1 MNQDIFQEGIEYLLS
16 VETKFKKLV
25 PKEEIKFFLR
35 PPGFEGI
42 CSLVI
47 EQQISVAAAESIKNK
62 VFHLM
67 DSVCSSKFIVLG
79 ESLLRN
85 AGLSRPK
92 INYLKGIAEYEIS
105 GKLEF
110 NKINAM
116 NDDEAREYLC
126 RLKGIGNWTA
136 DCYLMACLGRQDIWP
151 IGDIGLQEGVRKLKN
166 LTVRPD
172 INEMIAIADDWRPY
186 RSVAANLLWRDYDE

>member
-1 MNQDIFQEGIEYLLS
+1 MNQDIFQEGIKYLLS

-35 PPGFEGI
+35 PSGFEGI

-67 DSVCSSKFIVLG
+67 DNVCSSKFIDLE
-79 ESLLRN
+79 ESLLRS

-110 NKINAM
+110 NKINVM
-116 NDDEAREYLC
+116 DDDEAREYLC

-136 DCYLMACLGRQDIWP
+136 DCYLMACHGRQDIWP

-166 LTVRPD
+166 LTERPD
-172 INEMIAIADDWRPY
+172 INEMIAIANDWRPY
-186 RSVAANLLWRDYDE
+186 RSVAANLLW

>member
-1 MNQDIFQEGIEYLLS
+1 MNQDIFQEGIKYLLS

-35 PPGFEGI
+35 PSGFEGI

-62 VFHLM
+62 VFHHM
-67 DSVCSSKFIVLG
+67 DNVCSSKFIGLE
-79 ESLLRN
+79 ESLLRS
-85 AGLSRPK
+85 AGLSGPK
-92 INYLKGIAEYEIS
+92 INYLKGIAEHEIS

-110 NKINAM
+110 NKINVM
-116 NDDEAREYLC
+116 DDDEAREYLC

-172 INEMIAIADDWRPY
+172 INEMIAIANDWRPY
-186 RSVAANLLWRDYDE
+186 RSVAANLLWKDYDE

>member
-1 MNQDIFQEGIEYLLS
+1 
-16 VETKFKKLV
+16 
-25 PKEEIKFFLR
+25 
-35 PPGFEGI
+35 
-42 CSLVI
+42 
-47 EQQISVAAAESIKNK
+47 
-62 VFHLM
+62 M
-67 DSVCSSKFIVLG
+67 DNVCSSKFIDLE
-79 ESLLRN
+79 ESLLRS

-92 INYLKGIAEYEIS
+92 INYLKGIAEHEIS

-110 NKINAM
+110 NKINVM
-116 NDDEAREYLC
+116 DDDEAREYLC

-166 LTVRPD
+166 LTERPD
-172 INEMIAIADDWRPY
+172 INEMIAIANDWRPY

>member
-16 VETKFKKLV
+16 VERKFKKLV
-25 PKEEIKFFLR
+25 PKEKIKFFLR
-35 PPGFEGI
+35 PSGFEGI

-47 EQQISVAAAESIKNK
+47 EQQISVVAAESIKNK
-62 VFHLM
+62 VFHLLEN
-67 DSVCSSKFIVLG
+67 VCSSKFIDLE
-79 ESLLRN
+79 ESLLRS

-92 INYLKGIAEYEIS
+92 INYLKGIAKHEIS

-116 NDDEAREYLC
+116 DDDEAREYLC

-136 DCYLMACLGRQDIWP
+136 DCYLMACLGRRDIWP

-166 LTVRPD
+166 LTVRPN
-172 INEMIAIADDWRPY
+172 INEMITIADDWRPY

>member
-25 PKEEIKFFLR
+25 PKEKIKFFLR
-35 PPGFEGI
+35 PSGFEGI

-67 DSVCSSKFIVLG
+67 GSVCSSEFIDLE
-79 ESLLRN
+79 ESLLRS

-92 INYLKGIAEYEIS
+92 INYLKGIAEHEIS

-116 NDDEAREYLC
+116 DDGEACEYLC

-166 LTVRPD
+166 LRERPD
-172 INEMIAIADDWRPY
+172 INEMVAMADDWRPY
-186 RSVAANLLWRDYDE
+186 SSVAANLLLRDYDE

>member
-25 PKEEIKFFLR
+25 PKEKIKFFLR
-35 PPGFEGI
+35 PSGFEGI

-166 LTVRPD
+166 LRERPD
-172 INEMIAIADDWRPY
+172 INEMVAMADDWRPY

>member
-35 PPGFEGI
+35 PSGFEGI

-92 INYLKGIAEYEIS
+92 INYLKGIAEHEIS

-116 NDDEAREYLC
+116 DDGKAREYLC

-166 LTVRPD
+166 LKQRPD
-172 INEMIAIADDWRPY
+172 LNEMIAIANDWKPY

>member
-1 MNQDIFQEGIEYLLS
+1 MNHDISQEGIKYLLS

-67 DSVCSSKFIVLG
+67 DNVCSSKFIDLE
-79 ESLLRN
+79 ESLLRS

-92 INYLKGIAEYEIS
+92 INYLKGIAEHEIS

-110 NKINAM
+110 NKINVM
-116 NDDEAREYLC
+116 DDDEAREYLC

-166 LTVRPD
+166 LTARPD

>member
-16 VETKFKKLV
+16 VETKFKKLI

-67 DSVCSSKFIVLG
+67 DNVCSSKFIDLE
-79 ESLLRN
+79 ESLLRS

-92 INYLKGIAEYEIS
+92 INYLKGIAEHEIS
-105 GKLEF
+105 EKLEF

-116 NDDEAREYLC
+116 DDDEAREYLC

>member
-16 VETKFKKLV
+16 VERKFKKLV
-25 PKEEIKFFLR
+25 PKEKIKFFLR
-35 PPGFEGI
+35 PSGFEGI

-47 EQQISVAAAESIKNK
+47 EQQISVVAAESIKNK
-62 VFHLM
+62 VFHLLEN
-67 DSVCSSKFIVLG
+67 VCSSKFIDLE
-79 ESLLRN
+79 ESLLRS

-92 INYLKGIAEYEIS
+92 INYLKGIAKHEIS

-116 NDDEAREYLC
+116 DDDEAREYLC

>member
-1 MNQDIFQEGIEYLLS
+1 MNQDIFQEGIEHLLS

-25 PKEEIKFFLR
+25 PKEKIKFFLR
-35 PPGFEGI
+35 PSGFEGI

-92 INYLKGIAEYEIS
+92 INYLKGIAEHEIS

-166 LTVRPD
+166 LKQRPD
-172 INEMIAIADDWRPY
+172 LNEMIAIANDWKPY

>member
-1 MNQDIFQEGIEYLLS
+1 MNQDIFQEGIKYLLS

-25 PKEEIKFFLR
+25 PKGEINFFLR

-67 DSVCSSKFIVLG
+67 DNVCSSKFIDLE
-79 ESLLRN
+79 ESLLRS

-92 INYLKGIAEYEIS
+92 INYLKGIAEHEIS

-116 NDDEAREYLC
+116 DDDEAREYLC

-166 LTVRPD
+166 LTERPD

>member
-16 VETKFKKLV
+16 VERKFKKLV
-25 PKEEIKFFLR
+25 PKEKIKFFLR
-35 PPGFEGI
+35 PSGFEGI

-47 EQQISVAAAESIKNK
+47 EQQISVVAAESIKNK
-62 VFHLM
+62 VFHLL
-67 DSVCSSKFIVLG
+67 DNVCSSKFIDLE
-79 ESLLRN
+79 ESLLRS

-92 INYLKGIAEYEIS
+92 INYLKGIAKHEIS

-116 NDDEAREYLC
+116 DDDEAREYLC

-166 LTVRPD
+166 LTVRPN
-172 INEMIAIADDWRPY
+172 INEMIT
-186 RSVAANLLWRDYDE
+186 

>member
-16 VETKFKKLV
+16 VERKFKKLV
-25 PKEEIKFFLR
+25 PKEKIKFFLR
-35 PPGFEGI
+35 PSGFEGI

-47 EQQISVAAAESIKNK
+47 EQQISVVAAESIKNK
-62 VFHLM
+62 VFHLLEN
-67 DSVCSSKFIVLG
+67 VCSSKFIDLE
-79 ESLLRN
+79 ESLLRS

-92 INYLKGIAEYEIS
+92 INYLKGIAKHEIS

-116 NDDEAREYLC
+116 DDDEAREYLC

-166 LTVRPD
+166 LTVRPN
-172 INEMIAIADDWRPY
+172 INEMITIADDWRPY

>member
-16 VETKFKKLV
+16 VERKFKKLV
-25 PKEEIKFFLR
+25 PKEKIKFFLR
-35 PPGFEGI
+35 PSGFEGI

-47 EQQISVAAAESIKNK
+47 EQQISVVAAESIKNK
-62 VFHLM
+62 VFHLLEN
-67 DSVCSSKFIVLG
+67 VCSSKFIDLE
-79 ESLLRN
+79 ESLLRS

-92 INYLKGIAEYEIS
+92 INYLKGIAEHEIS

-116 NDDEAREYLC
+116 DDDEAREYLC

-166 LTVRPD
+166 LTVRPN
-172 INEMIAIADDWRPY
+172 INEMITIADDWRPY

>member
-16 VETKFKKLV
+16 VERKFKKLV
-25 PKEEIKFFLR
+25 PKEKIKFFLR
-35 PPGFEGI
+35 PSGFEGI

-47 EQQISVAAAESIKNK
+47 EQQISVVAAESIKNK
-62 VFHLM
+62 VFHLL
-67 DSVCSSKFIVLG
+67 DNVCSSKFIDLE
-79 ESLLRN
+79 ESLLRS

-92 INYLKGIAEYEIS
+92 INYLKGIAEHEIS

-116 NDDEAREYLC
+116 DDDEAREYLC

-166 LTVRPD
+166 LTQRPD
-172 INEMIAIADDWRPY
+172 INQMIAIADDWRPY

>member
-67 DSVCSSKFIVLG
+67 DNVCSSKFIDLE
-79 ESLLRN
+79 ESLLRS

-92 INYLKGIAEYEIS
+92 INYLKGIAEHEIY

-116 NDDEAREYLC
+116 DDDEAREYLC

-166 LTVRPD
+166 LTERPD

>member
-67 DSVCSSKFIVLG
+67 DNVCSSEFIDLE
-79 ESLLRN
+79 ESLLRS

-110 NKINAM
+110 NKINVM
-116 NDDEAREYLC
+116 DDDEAREYLC

-172 INEMIAIADDWRPY
+172 INEMIAIANDWRPY
-186 RSVAANLLWRDYDE
+186 RSVAANLLWKDYDE

>member
-16 VETKFKKLV
+16 VERKFKKLV
-25 PKEEIKFFLR
+25 PKEKIKFFLR
-35 PPGFEGI
+35 PSGFEGI

-47 EQQISVAAAESIKNK
+47 EQQISVVAAESIKNK
-62 VFHLM
+62 VFHLL
-67 DSVCSSKFIVLG
+67 DNVCSSKFIDLE
-79 ESLLRN
+79 ESLLRS
-85 AGLSRPK
+85 AGLSGPK
-92 INYLKGIAEYEIS
+92 INYLKGIAKHEIS

-116 NDDEAREYLC
+116 DDDEAREYLC

-166 LTVRPD
+166 LTVRPN
-172 INEMIAIADDWRPY
+172 INEMITIADDWRPY

>member
-16 VETKFKKLV
+16 VETKFKKLI

-35 PPGFEGI
+35 PTGFEGI

-67 DSVCSSKFIVLG
+67 DNVCSSKFIDLE
-79 ESLLRN
+79 ESLLRS

-92 INYLKGIAEYEIS
+92 INYLKGIAEHEIS

-110 NKINAM
+110 NKINVM
-116 NDDEAREYLC
+116 DDDEAREYLC

-166 LTVRPD
+166 LTARPD

-186 RSVAANLLWRDYDE
+186 RSVAANLLWREHDE

>member
-16 VETKFKKLV
+16 VETKFKKLI

-67 DSVCSSKFIVLG
+67 DNVCSSKFIDLE
-79 ESLLRN
+79 ESLLRS

-92 INYLKGIAEYEIS
+92 INYLKGIAEHEIS

-116 NDDEAREYLC
+116 DDDEAREYLC

>member
-16 VETKFKKLV
+16 VETKFKKLI

-35 PPGFEGI
+35 PTGFEGI

-67 DSVCSSKFIVLG
+67 DNVCSSKFIDLE
-79 ESLLRN
+79 ESLLRS

-92 INYLKGIAEYEIS
+92 INYLKGIAEHEIS

-116 NDDEAREYLC
+116 DDDEAREYLC

-151 IGDIGLQEGVRKLKN
+151 IRDIGLQEGVRKLKN

-172 INEMIAIADDWRPY
+172 TNEMIAIANDWRPY
-186 RSVAANLLWRDYDE
+186 RSVAANLLWKDYDE

>member
-25 PKEEIKFFLR
+25 PKGEINFFLR

-67 DSVCSSKFIVLG
+67 DNVCSSKFIDLE
-79 ESLLRN
+79 ESLLRS

-110 NKINAM
+110 NKINVM
-116 NDDEAREYLC
+116 DDDEAREYLC

-166 LTVRPD
+166 LTERPD

>member
-16 VETKFKKLV
+16 VERKFKKLV
-25 PKEEIKFFLR
+25 PKEKIKFFLR
-35 PPGFEGI
+35 PSGFEGI

-47 EQQISVAAAESIKNK
+47 EQQISVVAAESIKNK
-62 VFHLM
+62 VFHLL
-67 DSVCSSKFIVLG
+67 DNVCSSKFIDLE
-79 ESLLRN
+79 ESLLRS

-92 INYLKGIAEYEIS
+92 INYLKGIAKHEIS

-116 NDDEAREYLC
+116 DDDEAREYLC

-166 LTVRPD
+166 LTVRPN
-172 INEMIAIADDWRPY
+172 INEMITIADDWRPY

>member
-16 VETKFKKLV
+16 VERKFKKLV
-25 PKEEIKFFLR
+25 PKEKIKFFLR
-35 PPGFEGI
+35 PSGFEGI

-47 EQQISVAAAESIKNK
+47 EQQISVVAAESIKNK
-62 VFHLM
+62 VFHLL
-67 DSVCSSKFIVLG
+67 DNVCSSKFIDLE
-79 ESLLRN
+79 ESLLRS

-92 INYLKGIAEYEIS
+92 INYLKGIAEHEIS

-116 NDDEAREYLC
+116 DDDEAREYLC

-136 DCYLMACLGRQDIWP
+136 DCYLMACLGKQDIWP

-166 LTVRPD
+166 LTQRPD
-172 INEMIAIADDWRPY
+172 INQMIAIADDWRPY

>member
-16 VETKFKKLV
+16 VERKFKKLV
-25 PKEEIKFFLR
+25 PKEKIKFFLR
-35 PPGFEGI
+35 PSGFEGI

-47 EQQISVAAAESIKNK
+47 EQQISVVAAESIKNK
-62 VFHLM
+62 VFHLLEN
-67 DSVCSSKFIVLG
+67 VCSSKFIDLE
-79 ESLLRN
+79 ESLLRS
-85 AGLSRPK
+85 AGLSGPK
-92 INYLKGIAEYEIS
+92 INYLKGIAKHEIS

-116 NDDEAREYLC
+116 DDDEAREYLC

-172 INEMIAIADDWRPY
+172 INEMIAIANDWRPY
-186 RSVAANLLWRDYDE
+186 RSVAANLLWKDYDE

>member
-16 VETKFKKLV
+16 VERKFKKLV
-25 PKEEIKFFLR
+25 PKEKIKFFLR
-35 PPGFEGI
+35 PSGFEGI

-47 EQQISVAAAESIKNK
+47 EQQISVVAAESIKNK
-62 VFHLM
+62 VFHLL
-67 DSVCSSKFIVLG
+67 DNVCSSKFIDLE
-79 ESLLRN
+79 ESLLRS

-92 INYLKGIAEYEIS
+92 INYLKGIAKHEIS

-116 NDDEAREYLC
+116 DDDEAREYLC

-136 DCYLMACLGRQDIWP
+136 DCYLMACLGRRDIWP

-166 LTVRPD
+166 LTVRPN
-172 INEMIAIADDWRPY
+172 INEMITIADDWRPY

>member
-1 MNQDIFQEGIEYLLS
+1 MNQDIFQEGIKYLLS

-62 VFHLM
+62 VFHFM
-67 DSVCSSKFIVLG
+67 DNVCSSKFIDLE
-79 ESLLRN
+79 ESLLRS

-92 INYLKGIAEYEIS
+92 INYLKGIAEHEIS

-110 NKINAM
+110 NKINVM
-116 NDDEAREYLC
+116 DDDEAREYLC

-166 LTVRPD
+166 LTARPD

>member
-16 VETKFKKLV
+16 VETKFKKLI

-35 PPGFEGI
+35 PTGFEGI

-67 DSVCSSKFIVLG
+67 DNVCSSKFIDLE
-79 ESLLRN
+79 ESLLRS

-92 INYLKGIAEYEIS
+92 INYLKGIAEHEIS
-105 GKLEF
+105 GKLQF

-116 NDDEAREYLC
+116 DDDEAREYLC

-151 IGDIGLQEGVRKLKN
+151 IRDIGLQEGVRKLKN

-172 INEMIAIADDWRPY
+172 INEMIAIANDWRPY
-186 RSVAANLLWRDYDE
+186 RSVAANLLWKDYDE

>member
-16 VETKFKKLV
+16 VERKFKKLV
-25 PKEEIKFFLR
+25 PKEKIKFFLR
-35 PPGFEGI
+35 PSGFEGI

-47 EQQISVAAAESIKNK
+47 EQQISVVAAESIKNK
-62 VFHLM
+62 VFHLL
-67 DSVCSSKFIVLG
+67 DNVCSSKFIDLE
-79 ESLLRN
+79 ESLLRS

-92 INYLKGIAEYEIS
+92 INYLKGIAKHEIS

-116 NDDEAREYLC
+116 DDDEAREYLC

-166 LTVRPD
+166 LAERPD
-172 INEMIAIADDWRPY
+172 LNEMIAIAKDWRPY
-186 RSVAANLLWRDYDE
+186 RSVAANLLWKDYDE

>member
-16 VETKFKKLV
+16 VERKFKKLV
-25 PKEEIKFFLR
+25 PKEKIKFFLR
-35 PPGFEGI
+35 PSGFEGI

-47 EQQISVAAAESIKNK
+47 EQQISVVAAESIKNK
-62 VFHLM
+62 VFHLL
-67 DSVCSSKFIVLG
+67 DNVCSSKFIDLE
-79 ESLLRN
+79 ESLLRS
-85 AGLSRPK
+85 AGLSGPK
-92 INYLKGIAEYEIS
+92 INYLKGIAKHEIS

-116 NDDEAREYLC
+116 DDDEAREYLC

-136 DCYLMACLGRQDIWP
+136 DCYLMACLGRRDIWP

-166 LTVRPD
+166 LTVRPN
-172 INEMIAIADDWRPY
+172 INEMITIADDWRPY

>member
-16 VETKFKKLV
+16 VETKFKKLI

-35 PPGFEGI
+35 PTGFEGI

-67 DSVCSSKFIVLG
+67 DNVCSSKFIDLE
-79 ESLLRN
+79 ESLLRS

-92 INYLKGIAEYEIS
+92 INYLKGIAEHEIS

-110 NKINAM
+110 NKINVM
-116 NDDEAREYLC
+116 DDDEAREYLC

-151 IGDIGLQEGVRKLKN
+151 IRDIGLQEGVRKLKN

-172 INEMIAIADDWRPY
+172 INEMIAIANDWRPY
-186 RSVAANLLWRDYDE
+186 RSVAANLLWKDYDE